1 MRNIDEYAT
10 PHVALDDTLEP
21 NESRLF
27 GLWAAAQLGL
37 DPAEHDD
44 YAWSVLMADGR
55 VPGASDVIAKV
66 RADFADRGM
75 VVTDRQLLRHYR
87 ELRERAAL
95 ERAAEAA
102 PVAAPMR
109 RTA

>member
-1 MRNIDEYAT
+1 MRNIDDYAT
-10 PHVALDDTLEP
+10 PPGSIDDLPEP
-21 NESRLF
+21 SETRLF

-44 YAWSVLMADGR
+44 YALSVLMADGR
-55 VPGASDVIAKV
+55 IPGASDVIAKV
-66 RADFADRGM
+66 RTDFADRGM

-95 ERAAEAA
+95 ERAAEAI
-102 PVAAPMR
+102 PVATSMR